1 MAKIGLNTLG
11 TPNPL
16 QVDVS
21 SFHPPPITAV
31 FNSSAGNRSIQL
43 SVDGANFFTPNYD
56 SNTTSQLV
64 VSIMSP
70 ITAIQ
75 FTGASG
81 DQWGLL

>member
-11 TPNPL
+11 NPNPL

-31 FNSSAGNRSIQL
+31 FNSTATNRAIQL
-43 SVDGANFFTPNYD
+43 SVDGNTFFTPQYD
-56 SNTTSQLV
+56 SATAGQLV

-70 ITAIQ
+70 VSFVQ

>member
-11 TPNPL
+11 NPNPL

-21 SFHPPPITAV
+21 TFHPPPITAV
-31 FNSSAGNRSIQL
+31 FNSQATNRSIQL
-43 SVDGANFFTPNYD
+43 SIDGATYFTPQYD
-56 SNTTSQLV
+56 SATSGQLV
-64 VSIMSP
+64 VSINSP
-70 ITAIQ
+70 VSSVQ